1 MRRLDQSSS
10 PLDVFLWLYA
20 GPPKRIAVVAVVA
33 AFLGASLNAMHGSKP
48 FEQYFF
54 TGLVFQV
61 LFVIIALVLALRRR

>member
-1 MRRLDQSSS
+1 
-10 PLDVFLWLYA
+10 
-20 GPPKRIAVVAVVA
+20 VA